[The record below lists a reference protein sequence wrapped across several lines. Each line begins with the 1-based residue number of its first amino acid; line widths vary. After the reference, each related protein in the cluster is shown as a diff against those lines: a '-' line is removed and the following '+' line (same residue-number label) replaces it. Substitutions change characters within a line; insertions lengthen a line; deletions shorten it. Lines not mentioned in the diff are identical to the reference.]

1 MKEDIFYKKENE
13 ELYLSAAKKYAEK
26 NGISIDKRLG
36 SGSWGVAYLTNDG
49 HVVKATSDPAEVYNS
64 IQLKGKKLDNVANIY
79 DVSYSMGNEIALIKQ
94 ERVKSLGV
102 IEEKRVKTVERKLSE
117 GDQSFVSFDEYYIA
131 EEGVLLTEK
140 ELHLARD
147 IFEGINEV
155 YDSQGVAEDLD
166 ITNIGIN
173 EKGNFVIFDQKSI
186 SIDPNDF
193 IEKLSE
199 LKNKNKIKRKP
210 C

>member
-36 SGSWGVAYLTNDG
+36 SGNWGVAYLTNDG

-131 EEGVLLTEK
+131 EEGILLTEK
-140 ELHLARD
+140 ELHLARN

-155 YDSQGVAEDLD
+155 YDSQGIAEDLD

-173 EKGNFVIFDQKSI
+173 ERGNFVIFDQKSI